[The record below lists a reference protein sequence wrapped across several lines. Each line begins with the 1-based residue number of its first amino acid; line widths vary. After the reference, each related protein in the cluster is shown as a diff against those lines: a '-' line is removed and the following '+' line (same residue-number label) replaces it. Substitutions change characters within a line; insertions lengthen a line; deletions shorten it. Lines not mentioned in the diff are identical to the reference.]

1 MRDRRASR
9 LPVDT
14 GQAHLKAMPPI
25 STLSRI
31 VLVLLVVS
39 ALVRIVLFALE

>member
-1 MRDRRASR
+1 
-9 LPVDT
+9 
-14 GQAHLKAMPPI
+14 MPPI

-39 ALVRIVLFALE
+39 AVIRIAIYAAG

>member
-1 MRDRRASR
+1 
-9 LPVDT
+9 
-14 GQAHLKAMPPI
+14 MPPI

-39 ALVRIVLFALE
+39 AVIRIAMYAAG

>member
-1 MRDRRASR
+1 
-9 LPVDT
+9 
-14 GQAHLKAMPPI
+14 MPPI

-39 ALVRIVLFALE
+39 ALVRIVIFALER